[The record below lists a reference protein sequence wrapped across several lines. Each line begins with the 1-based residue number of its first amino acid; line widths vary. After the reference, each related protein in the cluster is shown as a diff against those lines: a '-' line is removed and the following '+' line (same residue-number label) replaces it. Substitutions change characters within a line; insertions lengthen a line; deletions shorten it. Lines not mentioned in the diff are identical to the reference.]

1 MRAAILVGGLMLS
14 PLVQASGELLGVEGA
29 GHACIAL
36 TVFAE
41 ARGEP
46 YEGQA
51 AVAQTIINRLRANP
65 DRYVD
70 PCDVVLRDN
79 QFHGIRDWPPPR
91 NPRKRDEEAWELA
104 LQVTYDVTVG
114 GYVVEPAACRNALY
128 FIEAGTPV
136 PSWVADM
143 ESCRIGDHLFFS
155 PAEPEPGQSPD

>member
-1 MRAAILVGGLMLS
+1 VIRLAGILAGLSLS
-14 PLVQASGELLGVEGA
+14 PLARASGELLGIEGA

-51 AVAQTIINRLRANP
+51 AVAQTILNRLRANP
-65 DRYVD
+65 QRYAD

-91 NPRKRDEEAWELA
+91 DPRGQDEEAWELA

-114 GYVVEPAACRNALY
+114 GYIVEPAACRRALY
-128 FIEAGTPV
+128 FIKAGTEA
-136 PSWVADM
+136 PSWVAGM
-143 ESCRIGDHLFFS
+143 QNCRIGDHLFFS
-155 PAEPEPGQSPD
+155 PPQGEP